1 MERVS
6 DKKAPLMSC
15 CALMHKFKL
24 ILWYFSQYRDVKL
37 NLQKTLNLT
46 TGKHKTIKGLKQ
58 EAFTETLHF
67 PHK

>member
-1 MERVS
+1 MQ
-6 DKKAPLMSC
+6 KG
-15 CALMHKFKL
+15 
-24 ILWYFSQYRDVKL
+24 Y
-37 NLQKTLNLT
+37 LQKTWNLT